1 VLAETSELVPVL
13 QTAVG
18 PVVMISGVGLLLL
31 SMTNRLGRIVDRS
44 RSLARQVRETTDE
57 DRGPIQAQLRI
68 LGQRAQVV
76 RRAIALAS
84 FCVLFAA
91 VLVISLFVTAA
102 STSPGSLLGSSS
114 SAWVVSSPRWWSSS
128 ATSARLCTRPRSKW
142 ARNGERGSLGS
153 RAVGIGGHRPSTKT
167 W

>member
-1 VLAETSELVPVL
+1 MLAETSGLVPVL

-44 RSLARQVRETTDE
+44 RSLARQVREASDE
-57 DRGPIQAQLRI
+57 DKGPVQAQLRI
-68 LGQRAQVV
+68 LGQRARMV

-91 VLVISLFVTAA
+91 VLVISLFVTALFHVDIPWLVA
-102 STSPGSLLGSSS
+102 GLFILSMGSLIASMVEFIRDISMALH
-114 SAWVVSSPRWWSSS
+114 
-128 ATSARLCTRPRSKW
+128 ATAL
-142 ARNGERGSLGS
+142 E
-153 RAVGIGGHRPSTKT
+153 VGDEWGKK
-167 W
+167 

>member
-91 VLVISLFVTAA
+91 VLVISLFVTALFRVDIPWLVA
-102 STSPGSLLGSSS
+102 GLFILSMGSLIASM
-114 SAWVVSSPRWWSSS
+114 VDPRHQQG
-128 ATSARLCTRPRSKW
+128 SARDRARSW
-142 ARNGERGSLGS
+142 RGMGKEV
-153 RAVGIGGHRPSTKT
+153 A
-167 W
+167 